1 MKSLRGIRLWSLAFL
16 AAAVPACGGGD
27 GGSSMQAGAMVGP
40 VPDFSLV
47 DRNPNS
53 KTHGR
58 SVSPRDYLGLV
69 PGFYFTHAN

>member
-1 MKSLRGIRLWSLAFL
+1 MRGNRILFL
-16 AAAVPACGGGD
+16 ALAVAALPACGGGGGD
-27 GGSSMQAGAMVGP
+27 GDSAQVVAATGR

-47 DRNPNS
+47 DKNPKS

-58 SVSPRDYLGLV
+58 SVSPRDYLDLV